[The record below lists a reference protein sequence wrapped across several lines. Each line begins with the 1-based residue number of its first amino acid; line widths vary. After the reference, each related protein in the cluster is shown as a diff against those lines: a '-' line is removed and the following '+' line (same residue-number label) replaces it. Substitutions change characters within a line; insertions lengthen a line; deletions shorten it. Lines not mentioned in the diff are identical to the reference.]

1 MKAPVNKIEDLLT
14 AVLKINSARS
24 RTGSSSQH
32 IKARST
38 HKSRGQERREAKVK
52 AKQKARIEG
61 MKHRKEINNN
71 QINSI
76 ISSNINT
83 DTLEINNTEQ

>member
-14 AVLKINSARS
+14 AVLKINSARR

-38 HKSRGQERREAKVK
+38 VEDKKEERQR
-52 AKQKARIEG
+52 
-61 MKHRKEINNN
+61 
-71 QINSI
+71 
-76 ISSNINT
+76 
-83 DTLEINNTEQ
+83 